1 MLTTP
6 LAPSTTPCP
15 PYFFVYT
22 LSSFTQLDPLALFSN
37 DSPLNER
44 TGVKRERTWI
54 LHGRVERRRSLCV
67 TRVCERASISG
78 CHREPAPLPLAVIC
92 VLTEYRVEKGINRS
106 GRYVK
111 REPVRE
117 ESRVRE
123 NESSRGIRSLDERC
137 VLKDKSI
144 SEREREREKVSAGF
158 SRANRIVQVLKEARR
173 NFP

>member
-1 MLTTP
+1 M
-6 LAPSTTPCP
+6 
-15 PYFFVYT
+15 V
-22 LSSFTQLDPLALFSN
+22 
-37 DSPLNER
+37 
-44 TGVKRERTWI
+44 GI

-78 CHREPAPLPLAVIC
+78 CHREPVPLPLAVIC

-123 NESSRGIRSLDERC
+123 NESSRGIRPLDERC

-144 SEREREREKVSAGF
+144 REREREREKISTGF
-158 SRANRIVQVLKEARR
+158 SRANRIVLVLKEARR